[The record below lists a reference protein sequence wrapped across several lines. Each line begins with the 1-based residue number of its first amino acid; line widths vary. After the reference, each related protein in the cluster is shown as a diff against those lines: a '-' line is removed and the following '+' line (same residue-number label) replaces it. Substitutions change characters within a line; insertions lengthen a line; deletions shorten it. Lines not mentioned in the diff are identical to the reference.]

1 MDALVR
7 NLRIVWRAESIVA
20 EARVKTV
27 ARSSAL
33 WVAAGALAL
42 FGYVMC
48 DVAVFFALQPSV
60 GPMWAAAIVGGGNFL
75 VAAILA
81 LVAAR
86 AQPGREVELAQE
98 VRDMALAELET
109 EARAI
114 QAQFVGVRD
123 DLRGLQRSIGNFV
136 RHPLDNALPQL
147 VVPLAGLVLKAL
159 RKGDAPKS

>member
-7 NLRIVWRAESIVA
+7 NLKVVWRAESIVA
-20 EARVKTV
+20 DARMRTM
-27 ARSSAL
+27 ARRSAL
-33 WVAAGALAL
+33 WIAAAGLAL

-48 DVAVFFALQPSV
+48 NIAIFFALQQPL
-60 GPMWAAAIVGGGNFL
+60 GPMWAAAVVGAGNF
-75 VAAILA
+75 AIAGLLA

-109 EARAI
+109 EARAL

-123 DLRGLQRSIGNFV
+123 DLRGLQRSFGNFV
-136 RHPLDNALPQL
+136 RHPLDAALPQL

-159 RKGDAPKS
+159 RKGETPKS